1 MINQQIMV
9 YSVPRTG
16 STLIWQCLKKLF
28 KDVLKAHRDR
38 LWNCSSDIRISTQK
52 YEAVLDYSC
61 PCVITERDSMDSF
74 FSQWRK
80 DNWVSEAHFHEW
92 LCVAYGDEPASPFVY
107 PISEYKGWSRK
118 NDDSQ
123 VFDMEKFKEV
133 CNAKMETWYVES
145 QFKPMLPERGRSIRE
160 IMIIFRKHLEDLEK
174 IKKEYA
180 GPILVLQYEQF
191 WDDYDYIFT
200 QFEEF
205 FDIAIPE
212 EIKTKI
218 KDTTNRNVNKSI
230 QDNLK
235 GTQAHDTDTHMTGG
249 HIFLGT
255 PGVAEQ
261 VWGEKNFA
269 RIQKLLTCDFAEI
282 MDIDLGE

>member
-1 MINQQIMV
+1 MYNYRIWD
-9 YSVPRTG
+9 Y
-16 STLIWQCLKKLF
+16 STLPARTI
-28 KDVLKAHRDR
+28 
-38 LWNCSSDIRISTQK
+38 ISK
-52 YEAVLDYSC
+52 YEAVLGYSW
-61 PCVITERDSMDSF
+61 PCVITERDLMDSF

-133 CNAKMETWYVES
+133 CNAKMETWYVKS
-145 QFKPMLPERGRSIRE
+145 QFKPMPPERSIRE

-191 WDDYDYIFT
+191 WDDYDYIFSN
-200 QFEEF
+200 FEEF
-205 FDIAIPE
+205 FDITLSE
-212 EIKTKI
+212 ETKTEI